1 MLRLPQE
8 APLPDA
14 RNHDPPPRPMSE
26 RAEKLA
32 RVLRET
38 IEKSKGLIED
48 ADRLLKRSR
57 KERDG

>member
-1 MLRLPQE
+1 
-8 APLPDA
+8 LPDA
-14 RNHDPPPRPMSE
+14 RKPDPPARPMSE

-57 KERDG
+57 EKRDR

>member
-1 MLRLPQE
+1 M
-8 APLPDA
+8 PDA
-14 RNHDPPPRPMSE
+14 RDTDPAARPMSE

-57 KERDG
+57 EEGD

>member
-1 MLRLPQE
+1 M
-8 APLPDA
+8 DA
-14 RNHDPPPRPMSE
+14 AARPGGAMPNARDTDPAARPMSE

-57 KERDG
+57 KGDD